1 MYRRPKF
8 LEVLLEIRRQMAVE
22 ADHDVRSFV
31 ETAIS
36 ADRVSILQQG
46 TSDQADASGSSADSP
61 RCLPVREGKAAR

>member
-31 ETAIS
+31 ETANS
-36 ADRVSILQQG
+36 ADRASPLQQG
-46 TSDQADASGSSADSP
+46 NCDQADAGGSSADSL
-61 RCLPVREGKAAR
+61 RRLPVPEGKAAR